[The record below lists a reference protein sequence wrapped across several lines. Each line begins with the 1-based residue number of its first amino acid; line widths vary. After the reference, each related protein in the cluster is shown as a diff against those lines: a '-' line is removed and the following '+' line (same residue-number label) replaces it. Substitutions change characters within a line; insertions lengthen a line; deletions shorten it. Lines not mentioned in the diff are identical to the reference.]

1 MELGPIGY
9 NGGSVMISEDMTSA
23 MTTQLDR
30 TNEEWLADLRS
41 TQGQQPAAIDDL
53 RERVKRSI
61 YYYLSQERSD
71 LRDLAQKE
79 LVTMAEDLA
88 QDAVLRVMDNLDNF
102 RGESRF
108 TTWANKIAVRLAIS
122 ELRRARYKDFSLDD
136 LTADGDFLSAE
147 ASIVG
152 EAPPNPETA
161 AERDDVIARIDAAM
175 KEALTDRQY
184 RALVAVALRGV
195 PMDIVAEQLDTN
207 RNALYKLIYDA
218 RRNLK
223 NYMESQGLSTDY
235 MLDLFQR

>member
-1 MELGPIGY
+1 MAELLTAQQ
-9 NGGSVMISEDMTSA
+9 MISMTA
-23 MTTQLDR
+23 QTTRDNDQ
-30 TNEEWLADLRS
+30 WLSELKS
-41 TQGQQPAAIDDL
+41 TGEPQTGALNDL
-53 RERVKRSI
+53 RERLKRSI

-79 LVTMAEDLA
+79 LVTMAEDLS

-122 ELRRARYKDFSLDD
+122 ELRRARYKDFSLDN
-136 LTADGDFLSAE
+136 LTANGDFLSAD

-152 EAPPNPETA
+152 EAPPNPEKA
-161 AERDDVIARIDAAM
+161 AEQDDVMGQIDSALR
-175 KEALTDRQY
+175 EALTDRQY
-184 RALVAVALRGV
+184 QALVAVALHNV
-195 PMDIVAEQLDTN
+195 PMDVVAEQLDTN

-223 NYMESQGLSTDY
+223 NYLETKGLSTDY

>member
-1 MELGPIGY
+1 MAQQ
-9 NGGSVMISEDMTSA
+9 MISMTA
-23 MTTQLDR
+23 QTTRDNDQ
-30 TNEEWLADLRS
+30 WLSELNS
-41 TQGQQPAAIDDL
+41 TGEQQTAALNDL
-53 RERVKRSI
+53 RERLKRSI

-79 LVTMAEDLA
+79 LVTMAEDLS
-88 QDAVLRVMDNLDNF
+88 QDAVLRVMDNMDNF

-122 ELRRARYKDFSLDD
+122 ELRRARYKDFSLDN
-136 LTADGDFLSAE
+136 LTANGDFLSAD

-152 EAPPNPETA
+152 EAPPSPEKA
-161 AERDDVIARIDAAM
+161 AEQDDVMGRIDSALR
-175 KEALTDRQY
+175 EALTDRQY
-184 RALVAVALRGV
+184 RALVAVALHNV
-195 PMDIVAEQLDTN
+195 PMDVVAEQLDTN

-223 NYMESQGLSTDY
+223 NYLESKGLSTDY